1 MIKHVRMAA
10 GARADEE
17 KVRAFCEQSLEHFAW
32 ISSHGVEFRESYVAE
47 KTTHPFG
54 DDCLF
59 YSGNEEVYPFAE
71 AAVPAPRGHKPR
83 ARGRGGRLS
92 DGVPAC
98 ARAILPA
105 PRCRTTARR
114 CGSCSARTAA
124 LWA

>member
-1 MIKHVRMAA
+1 MAA

-59 YSGNEEVYPFAE
+59 YSGNEEVYPFAQ
-71 AAVPAPRGHKPR
+71 AAAPAPRGHKP
-83 ARGRGGRLS
+83 
-92 DGVPAC
+92 
-98 ARAILPA
+98 ARAGEAGGYLMECLLRAAHAAGAGGPS
-105 PRCRTTARR
+105 PRPPPRPPPRAAGRAAGA
-114 CGSCSARTAA
+114 GSRPRA
-124 LWA
+124 